1 MTVKNYYWY
10 CSVMSNSKNL
20 TKNRYLNHIGIDVW
34 RLRDHSSSDNSA
46 ISNASIQKEK
56 LCPYCNA
63 EFDNAC
69 LYELNTQ
76 SKLMVLYESADR
88 NSIDFDETQDEKYIK
103 LIEAIVFSIGF
114 NQEDVII
121 SRLCCKH
128 NFKNGV
134 KEIKPKNII
143 LMGKT
148 IASNLSDQKS
158 KDDISGGGTLV
169 YGLPTIIT
177 HSINEIY
184 MNANLK
190 KDLWLNIKH
199 LSFK

>member
-1 MTVKNYYWY
+1 
-10 CSVMSNSKNL
+10 MSNSKNL
-20 TKNRYLNHIGIDVW
+20 TRNTYLNHIGIDVW
-34 RLRDHSSSDNSA
+34 RMRDQSSSGNCA
-46 ISNASIQKEK
+46 ITNTSIQKDK

-63 EFDNAC
+63 EFNDAG

-76 SKLMVLYESADR
+76 PKLMILYESVDGD
-88 NSIDFDETQDEKYIK
+88 SIDFDKSQDEKYIK

-114 NQEDVII
+114 NLEDVII

-143 LMGKT
+143 LMGET
-148 IASNLSDQKS
+148 LASNLSNEKS
-158 KDDISGGGTLV
+158 KDDISGDDTLV

-184 MNANLK
+184 MNADLK

>member
-1 MTVKNYYWY
+1 
-10 CSVMSNSKNL
+10 
-20 TKNRYLNHIGIDVW
+20 
-34 RLRDHSSSDNSA
+34 
-46 ISNASIQKEK
+46 
-56 LCPYCNA
+56 
-63 EFDNAC
+63 
-69 LYELNTQ
+69 
-76 SKLMVLYESADR
+76 MVLHESVDR

-103 LIEAIVFSIGF
+103 LIKAIVFSIGF
-114 NQEDVII
+114 NLEDVII
-121 SRLCCKH
+121 SRICCKN

-143 LMGKT
+143 LMGKAIT
-148 IASNLSDQKS
+148 GNFIDQKS

-169 YGLPTIIT
+169 YGLPVIIT

-184 MNANLK
+184 MYADLK

>member
-1 MTVKNYYWY
+1 
-10 CSVMSNSKNL
+10 MSNSKNL
-20 TKNRYLNHIGIDVW
+20 TKNRYLSHIGIDVW
-34 RLRDHSSSDNSA
+34 RLRDQSSSDNNA
-46 ISNASIQKEK
+46 VSNASIQKEK
-56 LCPYCNA
+56 LCQYCNA
-63 EFDNAC
+63 EFDNAY

-88 NSIDFDETQDEKYIK
+88 NSMDFDETQDEKYIK

-114 NQEDVII
+114 NLEDVII
-121 SRLCCKH
+121 SKLCCKH

-148 IASNLSDQKS
+148 LASNLSDEKS
-158 KDDISGGGTLV
+158 KDDISGGGTLCF
-169 YGLPTIIT
+169 GLPAIIT

-184 MNANLK
+184 INPNLK

>member
-1 MTVKNYYWY
+1 
-10 CSVMSNSKNL
+10 MSNSKNL

-34 RLRDHSSSDNSA
+34 RMRDNSSSDNNA

-76 SKLMVLYESADR
+76 SKLMVLHESADR

-103 LIEAIVFSIGF
+103 LIKAIVFSIGF
-114 NQEDVII
+114 NLEDVII
-121 SRLCCKH
+121 FRICCKN
-128 NFKNGV
+128 NFENVV
-134 KEIKPKNII
+134 KENKPKNII

-148 IASNLSDQKS
+148 IASNLSDEKS
-158 KDDISGGGTLV
+158 KVDVSGGGTLV
-169 YGLPTIIT
+169 YGLPAIIT

-184 MNANLK
+184 MNPDLK

>member
-1 MTVKNYYWY
+1 
-10 CSVMSNSKNL
+10 MSNSKNL
-20 TKNRYLNHIGIDVW
+20 TKNTYLNHIGIDVW
-34 RLRDHSSSDNSA
+34 RLRDHSSSDS
-46 ISNASIQKEK
+46 ITVSNANTQKEK

-63 EFDNAC
+63 EFDNAF

-76 SKLMVLYESADR
+76 SELMILYESADT
-88 NSIDFDETQDEKYIK
+88 NSIDFDESQDEKYIK
-103 LIEAIVFSIGF
+103 LIQAIVFSIGF
-114 NQEDVII
+114 NPEDVII
-121 SRLCCKH
+121 SRLCCKQ
-128 NFKNGV
+128 NFKNDV

-148 IASNLSDQKS
+148 IASNLSDEKS
-158 KDDISGGGTLV
+158 KDDISGDGTLV
-169 YGLPTIIT
+169 YGLPAIIT

-184 MNANLK
+184 INADLK

>member
-1 MTVKNYYWY
+1 
-10 CSVMSNSKNL
+10 MSNSKNL

-34 RLRDHSSSDNSA
+34 RLRDHSPSDYSD
-46 ISNASIQKEK
+46 ISNANIQKEK
-56 LCPYCNA
+56 LCSYCNA

-76 SKLMVLYESADR
+76 SKLIVLYESADR

-103 LIEAIVFSIGF
+103 LIKAIVFSIGF
-114 NQEDVII
+114 NLEDVII
-121 SRLCCKH
+121 SRICCKN
-128 NFKNGV
+128 NFENVV

-148 IASNLSDQKS
+148 IASNLSDEKS
-158 KDDISGGGTLV
+158 KVDVSGGGTLV
-169 YGLPTIIT
+169 YGLPAIIT

-184 MNANLK
+184 MNPDLK

>member
-1 MTVKNYYWY
+1 
-10 CSVMSNSKNL
+10 MSNSKNL
-20 TKNRYLNHIGIDVW
+20 TKNTYLNHIGIDVW

-46 ISNASIQKEK
+46 ISNANTQKEK
-56 LCPYCNA
+56 LCPYCNT
-63 EFDNAC
+63 EFNDAC

-76 SKLMVLYESADR
+76 SELMILYESADT
-88 NSIDFDETQDEKYIK
+88 NSIDFDESQDEKYIK
-103 LIEAIVFSIGF
+103 LIQAIVFSIGLT
-114 NQEDVII
+114 QEDVII
-121 SRLCCKH
+121 SRLCCKQ
-128 NFKNGV
+128 NFKNDV

-143 LMGKT
+143 LMGQT
-148 IASNLSDQKS
+148 IASNLSDEKS
-158 KDDISGGGTLV
+158 KDDISGDGTLV

-184 MNANLK
+184 MNAHLK

>member
-1 MTVKNYYWY
+1 
-10 CSVMSNSKNL
+10 MSNSKNL

-34 RLRDHSSSDNSA
+34 RMRDNSSSDNNA
-46 ISNASIQKEK
+46 VSNASIQKEK
-56 LCPYCNA
+56 LCQYCNA

-76 SKLMVLYESADR
+76 SKLMVLHESADR

-103 LIEAIVFSIGF
+103 LIKAIVFSIGF
-114 NQEDVII
+114 NLEDVII
-121 SRLCCKH
+121 FRICCKN
-128 NFKNGV
+128 NFENVV
-134 KEIKPKNII
+134 KENKPKNII

-148 IASNLSDQKS
+148 IASNLSDEKS
-158 KDDISGGGTLV
+158 KVDVSGGGTLV
-169 YGLPTIIT
+169 YGLPAIIT

-184 MNANLK
+184 MNPDLK

>member
-1 MTVKNYYWY
+1 
-10 CSVMSNSKNL
+10 MSNSKNL
-20 TKNRYLNHIGIDVW
+20 TKNRYLSHIGIDVW
-34 RLRDHSSSDNSA
+34 RLRDQSSSDNNAVSK
-46 ISNASIQKEK
+46 ASIQKEK
-56 LCPYCNA
+56 LCQYCNA
-63 EFDNAC
+63 EFDNAY

-114 NQEDVII
+114 NLEDVII

-143 LMGKT
+143 LMGET
-148 IASNLSDQKS
+148 VASNLSNEKS
-158 KDDISGGGTLV
+158 KDDISGDGTLV
-169 YGLPTIIT
+169 YGLPAIIT

-184 MNANLK
+184 MNADLK

>member
-1 MTVKNYYWY
+1 
-10 CSVMSNSKNL
+10 MSNSKNL

-34 RLRDHSSSDNSA
+34 RLRDHNSSDNSD
-46 ISNASIQKEK
+46 ISYVGMKKEK

-69 LYELNTQ
+69 LHELNNQ

-88 NSIDFDETQDEKYIK
+88 NSIDFDITQDEKYIK

-114 NQEDVII
+114 NLEDVII
-121 SRLCCKH
+121 SQLCCMH

-134 KEIKPKNII
+134 KKIKPKNII

-148 IASNLSDQKS
+148 IASNLCDEKS
-158 KDDISGGGTLV
+158 KDDISEGDTLV
-169 YGLPTIIT
+169 YGLPAIIT

-184 MNANLK
+184 MNTNLK
-190 KDLWLNIKH
+190 KELWLNIKH

>member
-1 MTVKNYYWY
+1 
-10 CSVMSNSKNL
+10 MSNSKNL
-20 TKNRYLNHIGIDVW
+20 TKNRYLSHIGIDVW
-34 RLRDHSSSDNSA
+34 RLRDHSSSDNNA

-63 EFDNAC
+63 EFDNAY

-88 NSIDFDETQDEKYIK
+88 NSMDFDETQDEKYIK

-114 NQEDVII
+114 NLRRCNYL
-121 SRLCCKH
+121 SLCCKH

-148 IASNLSDQKS
+148 LASNLSDEKS

-169 YGLPTIIT
+169 YGLPAIIT

-184 MNANLK
+184 MNPDLK